1 VNVKYII
8 DLMNRPVA
16 FAIFAHPDDEAFGP
30 SGTIAILS
38 QTHDIYLLCATRGE
52 AGENHSGTSKS
63 LHDVR
68 AEEVKKSANIL
79 GVKGVFFLGFQDGAL
94 CNNLYHEIA
103 QKIQVQVDKLHPSMI
118 LTNEPHGVSGH
129 LDHVAVSM
137 ISSYV
142 FQHNKDIKEIWYN
155 CLTKDQTDLRPPY
168 FIYFPPGYP
177 RERVDKVVDVSSVWG
192 LKMQAIKQHK
202 SQKKD
207 MQNVVLA
214 LNFFVLKNLGKK
226 EEYFLVSKK

>member
-1 VNVKYII
+1 
-8 DLMNRPVA
+8 MNRPVA

-30 SGTIAILS
+30 SGTLALLS
-38 QTHDIYLLCATRGE
+38 KTHDIYLLCATKGE
-52 AGENHSGTSKS
+52 AGENHSGTTKS
-63 LHDVR
+63 LHDLR
-68 AEEVKKSANIL
+68 AEEVQRSARIL
-79 GVKGVFFLGFQDGAL
+79 GIKQVFFLGFQDGTL

-103 QKIQVQVDKLHPSMI
+103 KTIQEHVNKFRPSMI

-129 LDHVAVSM
+129 LDHIAISM
-137 ISSYV
+137 ISSYI
-142 FQHNKDIKEIWYN
+142 FQKNKHIREIWYG
-155 CLTKDQTDLRPPY
+155 CLTKSQTDLRPPY

-177 RERVDKVVDVSSVWG
+177 KEQVDKTVDVSSVWDKK
-192 LKMQAIKQHK
+192 LQAIKQHE

-207 MQNVVLA
+207 MQNVILA